1 MAIRSVISTSFSLAK
16 ETIET
21 TGKNILKRTFL
32 GGSYCL
38 AQHEYRIENLNVDAH
53 FPPNGNVINISL

>member
-21 TGKNILKRTFL
+21 TGKISSK
-32 GGSYCL
+32 
-38 AQHEYRIENLNVDAH
+38 EYSLEVVTAWPNMGTVLRI
-53 FPPNGNVINISL
+53 